1 MDNRRNFLKK
11 IAGVAGTAAL
21 IPVDSNAFSKTNQ
34 LFENYLLTSTP
45 AANSSSEDFWA
56 WVQNSYTNSPNFL
69 NLNNGGV
76 SPQPIIVQ
84 EAFKRYM
91 DICNEAPSYYMWRS
105 FKRDI
110 DAVKGKLAKL
120 AGVPADTLAINRNTT
135 EALDTIIN
143 GLPLNKGDEIV
154 VSVFDY
160 PNMKNV
166 WRMREKRDGIVLKW
180 VDFPAP
186 CEDEAYLVEQYTKA
200 LTPKTKLVH
209 ITHLINWTGQILP
222 ARKIA
227 DVCKDK
233 GIEVLVDGAHS
244 FAHIDYKISDLNC
257 DYFGTSLHKWLCA
270 PFGTGLL
277 YVHPDKIQK
286 LWPYFPDENP
296 EGEKISKLENLG
308 THNIPAKMAVGQAIN
323 FHLSIGSQRKQQRL
337 YDLKQYWIN
346 KLKGDNRFVIY
357 TPSNPE
363 LSCALATVGI
373 KGKEGSEV
381 SSLLQRKHQ
390 IHTTNIKI
398 QNVNGVR
405 ITPHVYTRFEDL
417 DRLVVA
423 LQKIASE

>member
-1 MDNRRNFLKK
+1 MSNRRNFIKK
-11 IAGVAGTAAL
+11 LTGVAATAAL
-21 IPVDSNAFSKTNQ
+21 IPVDANAFSKTNQ
-34 LFENYLLTSTP
+34 LFDEYLWNAFP
-45 AANSSSEDFWA
+45 DDNANEEDFWS
-56 WVQNSYTNSPNFL
+56 WVQNSYTNSLNFL

-76 SPQPIIVQ
+76 SPQPVIVQ

-105 FKRDI
+105 FKRDV
-110 DAVKGKLAKL
+110 DAVKDKLAKL
-120 AGVPADTLAINRNTT
+120 AGVPAETLVINRNTT

-143 GLPLNKGDEIV
+143 GLPLKKGDEIV

-160 PNMKNV
+160 PNMKSV
-166 WRMREKRDGIVLKW
+166 WKMREKRDGIVLKW

-186 CEDEAYLVEQYTKA
+186 CEDEDYLVEQYSKA

-209 ITHLINWTGQILP
+209 ITHLINWTGQVLP

-227 DVCKDK
+227 DICKEK

-270 PFGTGLL
+270 PFGTGLM

-286 LWPYFPDENP
+286 LWPYFPNENP
-296 EGEKISKLENLG
+296 DGEKISKLENLG
-308 THNIPAKMAVGQAIN
+308 THNIPAKMAIGQAFN

-381 SSLLQRKHQ
+381 SSLLQRKYQ

-405 ITPHVYTRFEDL
+405 ITPHIYTRFEDL